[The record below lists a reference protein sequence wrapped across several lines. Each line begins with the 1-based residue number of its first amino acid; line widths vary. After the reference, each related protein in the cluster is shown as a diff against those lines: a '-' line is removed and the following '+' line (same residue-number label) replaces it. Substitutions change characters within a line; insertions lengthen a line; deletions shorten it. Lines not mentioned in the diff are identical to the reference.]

1 VLPQPRSS
9 AGDALP
15 QRCQVIEI
23 RVAELRQLFNA
34 IDPSP
39 FRQRDL
45 DPRAEEFIVDWA
57 SDLPMDKPWALV
69 VHLDRPAGRAD
80 EAAALREAIHEY
92 FGQRVIAS
100 KRKLRE
106 LFRRGRISLVIAL
119 AFLTAS
125 IAVGDGVAGY
135 LGESRLGGVIR
146 EGFLIGGW
154 VAMWRPL
161 EVFLYDWWPIRAE
174 GRLLQRLSTMPV
186 RIEYIETAPPD
197 AWRSD
202 WPEVPAIER
211 PRSALAEAGAHNTV
225 TNAKRTM
232 APQQTEHHHT
242 PEEERRIREAALD
255 KTIADSFPA
264 SDPPSSDPNPDD
276 HSAIERERPTDDDV
290 TRRKA

>member
-1 VLPQPRSS
+1 MDGRLSCQDTCSLQVIGNSASEEEKVPNRLQS

-15 QRCQVIEI
+15 QKCAAIEV

-57 SDLPMDKPWALV
+57 RDLPADRPWALV
-69 VHLDRPAGRAD
+69 VHVDRPPGKAD
-80 EAAALREAIHEY
+80 EAVALREAIHDY
-92 FGQRVIAS
+92 FAQRVVAS
-100 KRKLRE
+100 RRRLRE

-125 IAVGDGVAGY
+125 IAVGDLVVGY
-135 LGESRLGGVIR
+135 LGEWRLGGVIR

-174 GRLLQRLSTMPV
+174 GRLLQRLSTMLV
-186 RIEYIETAPPD
+186 RIEYERTASAD
-197 AWRSD
+197 AWRAD
-202 WPEVPAIER
+202 WPEVPA
-211 PRSALAEAGAHNTV
+211 AEEVRGRNHA
-225 TNAKRTM
+225 
-232 APQQTEHHHT
+232 
-242 PEEERRIREAALD
+242 
-255 KTIADSFPA
+255 
-264 SDPPSSDPNPDD
+264 
-276 HSAIERERPTDDDV
+276 
-290 TRRKA
+290 